1 MILKGQNLRIYK
13 YSSQG
18 QYSVVA
24 QATSCTVTLTGN
36 TEDASHK
43 DIVGDATMA
52 SIVSKSW
59 QVQVESLDVLDMA
72 SLLTQIKA
80 KQKFQIEFDEAS
92 TTDNQTEMKAT
103 FARRGDAYISD
114 ITFSFNNRENST
126 KSITFTGT
134 DALTK
139 VPSSTPGTAVIP
151 VSTTLTK
158 GQFVRLFLGSDGT
171 ATPSKVIGAANQL
184 QFHISVAMENATTKD
199 TEGDWIINEPVSLS
213 YDITSNALVRG
224 GDNITS
230 SVLAQD
236 LASIE
241 DIFEAGT
248 PVKFEI
254 ANVSGANQRTKGS
267 VLISGLVT
275 ITQLAIS
282 AANRQNATYDTT
294 LTNYGDYTVG
304 A

>member
-1 MILKGQNLRIYK
+1 MILKGQNFRIYA
-13 YSSQG
+13 YASQG
-18 QYSVVA
+18 QYSVIA
-24 QATSCTVTLTGN
+24 QATSCTATLTGN
-36 TEDASHK
+36 AEDASHK
-43 DIVGDATMA
+43 DIVGNA
-52 SIVSKSW
+52 SMNSVVSKSW
-59 QVQVESLDVLDMA
+59 QVQVDSLNVLDMT
-72 SLLTQIKA
+72 SLLTKIKNGE
-80 KQKFQIEFDEAS
+80 KFQIEFDEAS
-92 TTDNQTEMKAT
+92 TTDNQTEEKAA

-126 KSITFTGT
+126 KSITFIGT
-134 DALTK
+134 DALSK
-139 VPSSTPGTAVIP
+139 VPSSTPGTVVIP

-230 SVLAQD
+230 GVLAQD

-267 VLISGLVT
+267 VLVSGLVT
-275 ITQLAIS
+275 ITQLAIN

>member
-1 MILKGQNLRIYK
+1 MILKGQNLRIYQ

-18 QYSVVA
+18 QYSVIA
-24 QATSCTVTLTGN
+24 QATSCTVTQTGN

-59 QVQVESLDVLDMA
+59 QVQVESLDVLNMA
-72 SLLTQIKA
+72 SLLTTIKA

-92 TTDNQTEMKAT
+92 TTDNQTELKAA

-114 ITFSFNNRENST
+114 ITFAFNNRENST

-139 VPSSTPGTAVIP
+139 VPSSTPGTIVIP

-171 ATPSKVIGAANQL
+171 ATPSKVIGAASQL

-267 VLISGLVT
+267 VLVSGLVT
-275 ITQLAIS
+275 ITQLAIN

>member
-1 MILKGQNLRIYK
+1 MILKGQNLRIYE
-13 YSSQG
+13 YDSQG
-18 QYSVVA
+18 QYKVIA
-24 QATSCTVTLTGN
+24 QASSCTATLTGN

-43 DIVGDATMA
+43 DIVGNATMN
-52 SIVSKSW
+52 SVVSKGW
-59 QVQVESLDVLDMA
+59 QVQVESLNVLDMV
-72 SLLTQIKA
+72 SLLTQIKSRS
-80 KQKFQIEFDEAS
+80 KFQIEFDEAS
-92 TTDNQTEMKAT
+92 TTDNQTELKAA

-114 ITFSFNNRENST
+114 ITFAFNNRENST
-126 KSITFTGT
+126 KSITFMGTG
-134 DALTK
+134 ALSK
-139 VPSSTPGTAVIP
+139 VPSQTPGTQVIS
-151 VSTTLTK
+151 VSTSLTK
-158 GQFVRLFLGSDGT
+158 GQFVRLFLGNDAS
-171 ATPSKVIGAANQL
+171 ATPSKVIGSAAQL

-199 TEGDWIINEPVSLS
+199 TEGDWIINEPMDLS

-230 SVLAQD
+230 GVEAQD
-236 LASIE
+236 LANIE
-241 DIFEAGT
+241 DIFEAST

-267 VLISGLVT
+267 VLVSGLVT
-275 ITQLAIS
+275 ITQLTIN

>member
-1 MILKGQNLRIYK
+1 MILKGQNFRIYE
-13 YSSQG
+13 YDSQG
-18 QYSVVA
+18 QYKVIA
-24 QATSCTVTLTGN
+24 QATSCTATLTGN

-43 DIVGDATMA
+43 DIVGNATMN
-52 SIVSKSW
+52 SVVSKSW
-59 QVQVESLDVLDMA
+59 QVQVESLNVLNMA
-72 SLLTQIKA
+72 SLLTQIKSRS
-80 KQKFQIEFDEAS
+80 KFQIEFDEAS
-92 TTDNQTEMKAT
+92 TTDNQTEQKAA

-114 ITFSFNNRENST
+114 ITFAFNNRENST
-126 KSITFTGT
+126 KSITFMGT
-134 DALTK
+134 DALSK
-139 VPSSTPGTAVIP
+139 VPSQTPGTAVIP
-151 VSTTLTK
+151 VSTSLTK
-158 GQFVRLFLGSDGT
+158 GQFVRLFLGNDAS
-171 ATPSKVIGAANQL
+171 ATPSKVIGSAVQL
-184 QFHISVAMENATTKD
+184 QFHISVAMESATTKD
-199 TEGDWIINEPVSLS
+199 TEGDWIINEPMDLS

-230 SVLAQD
+230 GVEAQD

-241 DIFEAGT
+241 DIFEAST

-267 VLISGLVT
+267 VLVSGLVT
-275 ITQLAIS
+275 ITQLTIN

>member
-1 MILKGQNLRIYK
+1 MILKGQNFRIYK

-36 TEDASHK
+36 AEDASHK
-43 DIVGDATMA
+43 DIVGDATMD

-59 QVQVESLDVLDMA
+59 QVQVESLNVLDMA
-72 SLLTQIKA
+72 SLLTTIKA

-92 TTDNQTEMKAT
+92 TTDNQTEEKAA

-114 ITFSFNNRENST
+114 AVFSFNNRENST
-126 KSITFTGT
+126 KSITFIGT
-134 DALTK
+134 DALSK

-199 TEGDWIINEPVSLS
+199 TEGDWVINEPVSLS

-230 SVLAQD
+230 NVLAQD

-267 VLISGLVT
+267 VLVSGLVT
-275 ITQLAIS
+275 ITQLAIN

>member
-1 MILKGQNLRIYK
+1 MILKGQNLRIYVCE
-13 YSSQG
+13 SQG
-18 QYSVVA
+18 QYNVIA
-24 QATSCTVTLTGN
+24 QATSCTATLTGN

-43 DIVGDATMA
+43 DIVGGATMN
-52 SIVSKSW
+52 SVVSKSW
-59 QVQVESLDVLDMA
+59 QVQVESLNILDMA
-72 SLLTQIKA
+72 GLLSNIKNRIR
-80 KQKFQIEFDEAS
+80 FLLEFDEAS
-92 TTDNQTEMKAT
+92 TTDNQTEQKAA
-103 FARRGDAYISD
+103 FARRGEAYISD
-114 ITFSFNNRENST
+114 ITFSFNNRENSV

-134 DALTK
+134 DGLGK

-199 TEGDWIINEPVSLS
+199 TEGDWIINEPVDLS

-224 GDNITS
+224 DDDITS

-241 DIFEAGT
+241 DIFEAST

-267 VLISGLVT
+267 VLVSGLVV
-275 ITQLAIS
+275 ITQLAIN

>member
-1 MILKGQNLRIYK
+1 MN
-13 YSSQG
+13 
-18 QYSVVA
+18 SV
-24 QATSCTVTLTGN
+24 
-36 TEDASHK
+36 
-43 DIVGDATMA
+43 
-52 SIVSKSW
+52 VSKSW
-59 QVQVESLDVLDMA
+59 QVQVESLNVLDMA
-72 SLLTQIKA
+72 SLLTNIKG
-80 KQKFQIEFDEAS
+80 KHKFQIEFDEAS
-92 TTDNQTEMKAT
+92 TTDNQTELKAA
-103 FARRGDAYISD
+103 FARRGDAYLSD
-114 ITFSFNNRENST
+114 ITFAFNNRENST

-139 VPSSTPGTAVIP
+139 VPSSTPGTADIP

-267 VLISGLVT
+267 VLVSGLVT
-275 ITQLAIS
+275 ITQLAIN

>member
-1 MILKGQNLRIYK
+1 MILKGQNLRIYQ

-18 QYSVVA
+18 QYSVIA

-59 QVQVESLDVLDMA
+59 QVQVESLNVLDMA
-72 SLLTQIKA
+72 SMLTNIKG

-92 TTDNQTEMKAT
+92 TTDNQTEEKAA
-103 FARRGDAYISD
+103 FARRGDAYLSD
-114 ITFSFNNRENST
+114 ITFAFNNRENST
-126 KSITFTGT
+126 KSITFMGTG
-134 DALTK
+134 ALTK
-139 VPSSTPGTAVIP
+139 VPSSTQGTIVIP

-158 GQFVRLFLGSDGT
+158 GQFVRLFLGNDAS
-171 ATPSKVIGAANQL
+171 ATPSRVIGSAVQL
-184 QFHISVAMENATTKD
+184 QFHISVAMESATTKD

-275 ITQLAIS
+275 ITQLAIN
-282 AANRQNATYDTT
+282 AANRQNATFDTT

>member
-1 MILKGQNLRIYK
+1 MILKGQNLRIYE
-13 YSSQG
+13 YASQG
-18 QYSVVA
+18 QYKVIA
-24 QATSCTVTLTGN
+24 QATSCTATLTGN

-43 DIVGDATMA
+43 DIVGNATMS

-59 QVQVESLDVLDMA
+59 QVQAESLNVLDMT
-72 SLLTQIKA
+72 SLLTKIKNRE
-80 KQKFQIEFDEAS
+80 KLQIEFDEAS
-92 TTDNQTEMKAT
+92 TTDNQTELKAA
-103 FARRGDAYISD
+103 FARRGEAYISD

-126 KSITFTGT
+126 KSITFMGT
-134 DALTK
+134 DALSK
-139 VPSSTPGTAVIP
+139 VPSQTPGTSVIP
-151 VSTTLTK
+151 VSTSLTK
-158 GQFVRLFLGSDGT
+158 GQFVRLFLGNDAS
-171 ATPSKVIGAANQL
+171 ATPSKVIGSAVQL
-184 QFHISVAMENATTKD
+184 QFHISVAMESATTKD
-199 TEGDWIINEPVSLS
+199 TEGDWIINEPMDLS

-230 SVLAQD
+230 GVEAQD

-241 DIFEAGT
+241 DIFEAST

-267 VLISGLVT
+267 VLVSGLVI
-275 ITQLAIS
+275 ITQLTIN

-304 A
+304 S

>member
-1 MILKGQNLRIYK
+1 MILKGQNFRIYD

-18 QYSVVA
+18 QYKVIA
-24 QATSCTVTLTGN
+24 QSASCTATLTGN
-36 TEDASHK
+36 AEDASHK
-43 DIVGDATMA
+43 DIVGNATMN
-52 SIVSKSW
+52 SIVSKGW
-59 QVQVESLDVLDMA
+59 QVQVESLNVLDMA
-72 SLLTQIKA
+72 SLLNKIKNRE
-80 KQKFQIEFDEAS
+80 KFQIEFDEAS
-92 TTDNQTEMKAT
+92 TTDNQTELKAA

-126 KSITFTGT
+126 KSITFMGT
-134 DALTK
+134 DALAK
-139 VPSSTPGTAVIP
+139 VPSSTPGTEVIP
-151 VSTTLTK
+151 VSTSLTK
-158 GQFVRLFLGSDGT
+158 GQFVRLFLGNDAS
-171 ATPSKVIGAANQL
+171 ATPSRVIGCAVQL
-184 QFHISVAMENATTKD
+184 QFHISVAMESATTKD
-199 TEGDWIINEPVSLS
+199 TEGDWIINEPMDLS

-230 SVLAQD
+230 GVEAQD

-241 DIFEAGT
+241 DIFEAST

-267 VLISGLVT
+267 VLVSGLVV
-275 ITQLAIS
+275 ITQLAIN
-282 AANRQNATYDTT
+282 AANRQNATYNTT

>member
-1 MILKGQNLRIYK
+1 MILKGQNLRIYQ

-18 QYSVVA
+18 QYSVIA

-59 QVQVESLDVLDMA
+59 QVQVESLNVLDMA
-72 SLLTQIKA
+72 SLLTQIKSRS
-80 KQKFQIEFDEAS
+80 KFQIEFDEAS
-92 TTDNQTEMKAT
+92 TTDNQTEEKAA
-103 FARRGDAYISD
+103 FARRGDAYLSD
-114 ITFSFNNRENST
+114 ITFAFNNRENST

-139 VPSSTPGTAVIP
+139 VPSSTPGTVVIP
-151 VSTTLTK
+151 ASTTLTK

-171 ATPSKVIGAANQL
+171 ATPSRVIGSAVQL
-184 QFHISVAMENATTKD
+184 QFHISVAMESATTKD
-199 TEGDWIINEPVSLS
+199 TEGDWIINEPTDLS

-230 SVLAQD
+230 GVEAQD

-241 DIFEAGT
+241 DIFEAST

-267 VLISGLVT
+267 VLVSGLVT
-275 ITQLAIS
+275 ITQLTIN